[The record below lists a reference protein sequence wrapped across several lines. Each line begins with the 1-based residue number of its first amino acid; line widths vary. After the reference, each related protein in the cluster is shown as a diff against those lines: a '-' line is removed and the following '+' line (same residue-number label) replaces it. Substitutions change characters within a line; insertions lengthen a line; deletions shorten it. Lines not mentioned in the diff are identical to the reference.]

1 MKFIVIVIAMFIE
14 RFFPQVQDLRDLK
27 IFDRYCRAMRIFMGN
42 SKLVDGVVGIVFV
55 MIPAA
60 LVIGWLQTLLSKG
73 LLVLFGLLFAVLA
86 LVASTGPR
94 DIGGLLRA
102 YLNAI
107 RTGHESVAVER
118 AEDIIGGAVPAVV
131 GERNRA
137 VVHAVLRQINEWL
150 PAVLFW
156 FAVLGPVGAV
166 LYRLLYALYQQSVRD
181 NEESSFA
188 DAVERV
194 YVLAGWLPAR
204 GVVLAYALTGSFVDT
219 MQAWKTAVQSRSTQ
233 RHRQSQDA
241 LLVVGLGALGFGVDA
256 HSFSDHQVQLTLDLL
271 RRVLVVWLVAF
282 ALLTLTG
289 FLH

>member
-14 RFFPQVQDLRDLK
+14 RFFPHVQNLRDLK
-27 IFDRYCRAMRIFMGN
+27 IFDRYCRAMRIFIGN
-42 SKLVDGVVGIVFV
+42 SKFVDGVVGIVLV
-55 MIPAA
+55 MIPAF
-60 LVIGWLQTLLSKG
+60 LIIGWLQTLLSTG

-86 LVASTGPR
+86 LVASAGPR

-102 YLNAI
+102 YLDAI
-107 RTGHESVAVER
+107 RTGHESVAIER
-118 AEDIIGGAVPAVV
+118 AEDIIGGAVPAVA

-181 NEESSFA
+181 NEESDFA
-188 DAVERV
+188 NAVERI

-219 MQAWKTAVQSRSTQ
+219 MQAWKAAVQSRSTQ
-233 RHRQSQDA
+233 RYRQSQDA
-241 LLVVGLGALGFGVDA
+241 LLVVGLGALGFGA
-256 HSFSDHQVQLTLDLL
+256 EAQSYSDQQVKLTLDLL
-271 RRVLVVWLVAF
+271 RRVLIVWLVTF